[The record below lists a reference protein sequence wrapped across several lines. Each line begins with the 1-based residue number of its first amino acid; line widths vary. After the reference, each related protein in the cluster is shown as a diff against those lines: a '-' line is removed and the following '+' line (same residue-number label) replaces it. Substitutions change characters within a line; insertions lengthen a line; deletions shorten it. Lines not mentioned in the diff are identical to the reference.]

1 MVQVALLVNAPPPAI
16 EDQVGENKLE
26 LVERESV
33 SGRLRRVNWSVKS
46 RGSEAAMTDGG
57 RVRGGGGGGSGEARG
72 GTTLFP
78 AETCRRHLACRE
90 PPGLLPLSA
99 DNIDPAGLTSGLR
112 RGDPGV
118 EVRRRSSALD
128 EGDVPTGRAA
138 ALDLLAE

>member
-1 MVQVALLVNAPPPAI
+1 MRAPPPAV

-46 RGSEAAMTDGG
+46 RGSEAAMTDGD
-57 RVRGGGGGGSGEARG
+57 RVRGGGGGGEERG
-72 GTTLFP
+72 GTAPFP
-78 AETCRRHLACRE
+78 AETCRRRLVCRE
-90 PPGLLPLSA
+90 PPRLLLLLSA
-99 DNIDPAGLTSGLR
+99 ETMDPAGLASGRR

-118 EVRRRSSALD
+118 EVRRRSPPVYDD
-128 EGDVPTGRAA
+128 EGDVPSGRAA